1 MSTLIADGIYM
12 QQKVLNPEQV
22 KRQYA
27 DWADKYDSELE
38 GHWQYVGPREVAARV
53 REFLKPGS
61 RIADI
66 GCGTGLA
73 FQFFPNSQI
82 TGFDFC
88 AQMLCQAAAK
98 IEGLKQQGT
107 NVRLELADVTNLP
120 APDNTFDAAISV
132 SVTEHIAELSVMIR
146 EMKRIVVPEGIIA
159 FTAAETQLNG
169 CIARSYSEI
178 SELLLNENLPLVSAF
193 GYRSHFEYAMLT
205 RPAIYNCF
213 ICTNPR

>member
-1 MSTLIADGIYM
+1 M
-12 QQKVLNPEQV
+12 QQTVLDPEQV

-27 DWADKYDSELE
+27 DWANKYDSELE
-38 GHWQYVGPREVAARV
+38 GHWQYVGPPLVAALV

-73 FQFFPNSQI
+73 FQFFPDSQI

-88 AQMLCQAAAK
+88 DQMLRQAAAK

-107 NVRLELADVTNLP
+107 DVRLEFADVTNLP
-120 APDNTFDAAISV
+120 APDKTFDVAISV
-132 SVTEHIAELSVMIR
+132 SVTEHIAELSAMIR
-146 EMKRIVVPEGIIA
+146 EMRRIVVPEGTIA
-159 FTAAETQLNG
+159 LTAPETQLDG
-169 CIARSYSEI
+169 CIARSKSEV
-178 SELLLNENLPLVSAF
+178 SELLLKENLPLVKAF
-193 GYRSHFEYAMLT
+193 SYRSHFEYAMLT

-213 ICTNPR
+213 ICTKPE

>member
-1 MSTLIADGIYM
+1 M
-12 QQKVLNPEQV
+12 QEKILDSEQV
-22 KRQYA
+22 KQQYA
-27 DWADKYDSELE
+27 DWANKYDSELE
-38 GHWQYVGPREVAARV
+38 GNWQYVGPREVAAQV
-53 REFLKPGS
+53 RKFLKRGS

-73 FQFFPNSQI
+73 FQFFPDSQI

-88 AQMLCQAAAK
+88 TQMLHQAIAK

-107 NVRLELADVTNLP
+107 DVCVKLADVTNLP
-120 APDNTFDAAISV
+120 ASDKTFDAAISI
-132 SVTEHIAELSVMIR
+132 SVTEHIADLSAMIR
-146 EMKRIVVPEGIIA
+146 EMKRIVVPEGLIA

-169 CIARSYSEI
+169 CIARSKSEVL
-178 SELLLNENLPLVSAF
+178 ELLVAENLPLLKVF

-213 ICTNPR
+213 ICRKPS

>member
-1 MSTLIADGIYM
+1 M
-12 QQKVLNPEQV
+12 QQTVLNPNQV
-22 KRQYA
+22 RRQYA

-38 GHWQYVGPREVAARV
+38 GSWQYVGPREVAAQV

-73 FQFFPNSQI
+73 FQFFPDSHI

-88 AQMLCQAAAK
+88 DQMLRQAAAK

-107 NVRLELADVTNLP
+107 DVRLELADVTNLP
-120 APDNTFDAAISV
+120 VPDNRFDAAISV
-132 SVTEHIAELSVMIR
+132 SVTEHIADLSAMIR
-146 EMKRIVVPEGIIA
+146 EMRRIVVPEGVIA
-159 FTAAETQLNG
+159 FTAAETQLDG
-169 CIARSYSEI
+169 CIARSKSEV
-178 SELLLNENLPLVSAF
+178 SELLIAENLPLLKTF

-213 ICTNPR
+213 ICKKPR

>member
-1 MSTLIADGIYM
+1 M
-12 QQKVLNPEQV
+12 QQTVLDPEGVRQ
-22 KRQYA
+22 QYA

-38 GHWQYVGPREVAARV
+38 GPWQYVGPRKVAEGV

-73 FQFFPNSQI
+73 FQFFPNSHI

-88 AQMLCQAAAK
+88 DQMLRQAAAK

-107 NVRLELADVTNLP
+107 DVRLEFADVTNLP
-120 APDNTFDAAISV
+120 APDKTFDVAISV
-132 SVTEHIAELSVMIR
+132 SVTEHIAELSAMIR
-146 EMKRIVVPEGIIA
+146 EMRRIVVPEGVIA
-159 FTAAETQLNG
+159 LTAPETQLNG
-169 CIARSYSEI
+169 CIARSKSEV
-178 SELLLNENLPLVSAF
+178 SELLLNENLPLVKAF

-213 ICTNPR
+213 ICTKPG

>member
-1 MSTLIADGIYM
+1 M
-12 QQKVLNPEQV
+12 QPTILDPEQV

-27 DWADKYDSELE
+27 DWAPKYDNELE
-38 GHWQYVGPREVAARV
+38 GPWQYVGPREVAAGV

-88 AQMLCQAAAK
+88 DQMLCQAAAK
-98 IEGLKQQGT
+98 IEGLKQQDT
-107 NVRLELADVTNLP
+107 EVRLQLADITNLP
-120 APDNTFDAAISV
+120 VPDNSFDAAISV
-132 SVTEHIAELSVMIR
+132 SVSEHIADLSAMIR
-146 EMKRIVVPEGIIA
+146 EMRRIVVPDGVLA
-159 FTAAETQLNG
+159 FTAPETQLDG
-169 CIARSYSEI
+169 CIARSKSEV
-178 SELLLNENLPLVSAF
+178 SELLIAENLPLLKVF

-213 ICTNPR
+213 ICRKPK

>member
-1 MSTLIADGIYM
+1 M
-12 QQKVLNPEQV
+12 QQKILDSEQV
-22 KRQYA
+22 KQQYA

-38 GHWQYVGPREVAARV
+38 RDWQYVGPREVAIGV

-88 AQMLCQAAAK
+88 DQMLRQAAAK

-107 NVRLELADVTNLP
+107 YVRLELADVTNLP
-120 APDNTFDAAISV
+120 AANNTFDIAISA
-132 SVTEHIAELSVMIR
+132 SVTEHIANLSAMIR
-146 EMKRIVVPEGIIA
+146 EMSRIVVPEGIIA
-159 FTAAETQLNG
+159 FTAAETQLAG
-169 CIARSYSEI
+169 CIARSYSEV
-178 SELLLNENLPLVSAF
+178 SELLLNENLPLLKVF

-213 ICTNPR
+213 ICRNPF

>member
-1 MSTLIADGIYM
+1 M
-12 QQKVLNPEQV
+12 QPTILDPEQV
-22 KRQYA
+22 KRQYT
-27 DWADKYDSELE
+27 DWAHKYDSELE
-38 GHWQYVGPREVAARV
+38 GTWQYVGPREVAAGV

-88 AQMLCQAAAK
+88 DQMLREAAAK
-98 IEGLKQQGT
+98 IEGLKQQDT
-107 NVRLELADVTNLP
+107 EVRLQLADITNLP
-120 APDNTFDAAISV
+120 APDNSFDAAISV
-132 SVTEHIAELSVMIR
+132 SVSEHITDLSAMIR
-146 EMKRIVVPEGIIA
+146 EMRKIVVPDGVIA
-159 FTAAETQLNG
+159 FTAPQTQLDG
-169 CIARSYSEI
+169 CIARSKSEV
-178 SELLLNENLPLVSAF
+178 SELLMAENLPLLKVF

-213 ICTNPR
+213 ICWKLK